1 MKRVLA
7 LLTLLTGLALA
18 ERPLAVTTIPP
29 YAALARAVLGDGWQ
43 VESLVPPG
51 ANPHVFNPTPADV
64 KKVARAR
71 LVILNGLH
79 LDEWLLDKLVRPN
92 NLEARVYRAEDS
104 TRPLVRALPSGEP
117 DPHVWTDPIAMT
129 FVVRDLARVAAELD
143 PENAAAYQERARAY
157 ERALTELDRTIRAR
171 LATAPTNRFVA
182 FKNPFTYLV
191 ARYDLERVF
200 LITPNPAAQPSPREL
215 SEAAKALARSGL
227 AYLVAPLQLEGE
239 AERVA
244 QSLGVKPA
252 FIDLLGQK
260 ADDYIAVWE
269 ANAEVLAEALGVEE

>member
-1 MKRVLA
+1 MKRALA
-7 LLTLLTGLALA
+7 LLTLLAGLALA
-18 ERPLAVTTIPP
+18 ERPLAVATIPP

-51 ANPHVFNPTPADV
+51 ANPHVFSPTPADV

-79 LDEWLLDKLVRPN
+79 LDEWIVDKLIRPN
-92 NLEARVYRAEDS
+92 NLEARVFRAEDS
-104 TRPLVRALPSGEP
+104 TGPLVRPLPSGAP

-129 FVVRDLARVAAELD
+129 FVVQDLARVAGELD
-143 PENAAAYQERARAY
+143 PANAAAYQERARAY
-157 ERALTELDRTIRAR
+157 ELALTELDRSIRAR

-191 ARYDLERVF
+191 ARYGLERVF

-215 SEAAKALARSGL
+215 AEAAKVLARSGL
-227 AYLVAPLQLEGE
+227 DYLVAPLQLEGE

-244 QSLGVKPA
+244 RTLGVKPA
-252 FIDLLGQK
+252 LLDLLGQRG
-260 ADDYIAVWE
+260 DDYLAVWE
-269 ANAEVLAEALGVEE
+269 ANGRILARALGAEE